1 MASQWVLPEVEEGLF
16 ELFRQAV
23 QDERQALHVYAMA
36 LTLCADPDRRSVLQ
50 GLIDEATKWHAQIVM
65 DRFNALL
72 MQDVAGSAAADGGR
86 STPAPERAAH

>member
-1 MASQWVLPEVEEGLF
+1 MASQWVLPEVEDGVF

-23 QDERQALHVYAMA
+23 QDERQAQHVYAMA
-36 LTLCADPDRRSVLQ
+36 LTLCADPARRSVLQ

-72 MQDVAGSAAADGGR
+72 MQDLSGSVANDGAR
-86 STPAPERAAH
+86 PTPAPERAAH